1 MRMFWWLVAVV
12 VVVGL
17 GFGGLYYEH
26 PEWVMRQGTHL
37 GLFFSRVQ
45 SNYVMTPEGRI
56 HYYEAEPRIPGGGVP
71 LVLVHGLADRDES
84 WAPMLKRLKRAGFH
98 VYALDLLGAGRSPV
112 PADSDYSIGTQEQL
126 VADFIQSLGLQK
138 PDVGGW
144 SSGGWIVMKL
154 ALDHPDTV
162 DRVVVYD
169 SAGLKQQTAGGAPV
183 FHPQTEDDVQKLAS
197 ALGVPKLPEFVARD
211 ALKRLQSQQWVTDK
225 AMASMADGKDAL
237 DDRLSGL
244 QSPLLIVWGADDK
257 LLPVS
262 VGMQMHE
269 LDPRSELD
277 VVEGCGHLAPN
288 TCAPRVAAAT
298 ADFLKTKPAPVG
310 QVRTLAKMR

>member
-1 MRMFWWLVAVV
+1 MRMFWRLLVVAL
-12 VVVGL
+12 VVGL
-17 GFGGLYYEH
+17 GVGVVYYEH
-26 PEWVMRQGTHL
+26 PEWVMLQQTHL
-37 GLFFSRVQ
+37 GLFFSQVQ

-56 HYYEAEPRIPGGGVP
+56 HYYEAEPGIPGGGVP

-98 VYALDLLGAGRSPV
+98 VYALDLLGAGRSPA
-112 PADSDYSIGTQEQL
+112 PADSDYSIATQEQL

-144 SSGGWIVMKL
+144 SSGGWVALKL

-169 SAGLKQQTAGGAPV
+169 SAGLKDQSGKNAPV
-183 FHPQTEDDVQKLAS
+183 FHPQTEDDVQKLGS
-197 ALGVPKLPEFVARD
+197 VLGAPKLPGFMARD

-225 AMASMADGKDAL
+225 AMASMADGKDSL

-262 VGMQMHE
+262 EAMRLHA

-277 VVEGCGHLAPN
+277 IVEGCGHLAPKV
-288 TCAPRVAAAT
+288 CAPRVAAAT
-298 ADFLKTKPAPVG
+298 ADFLKSQPVVMG
-310 QVRTLAKMR
+310 QVRTLRKMR

>member
-1 MRMFWWLVAVV
+1 MRQQTH
-12 VVVGL
+12 VGL
-17 GFGGLYYEH
+17 FL
-26 PEWVMRQGTHL
+26 
-37 GLFFSRVQ
+37 SRVQ
-45 SNYVMTPEGRI
+45 SNYVLTPEGRI

-98 VYALDLLGAGRSPV
+98 VYALDLLGAGRSPA
-112 PADSDYSIGTQEQL
+112 PADSDYSIATQEQV

-162 DRVVVYD
+162 ERVVVYG
-169 SAGLKQQTAGGAPV
+169 SAGLKQQTAQGAKV
-183 FHPQTEDDVQKLAS
+183 FHPQSEEDVQRLAS
-197 ALGVPKLPEFVARD
+197 ALGAPKLRGFVARD
-211 ALKRLQSQQWVTDK
+211 ALRSLQSQQWITDK
-225 AMASMADGKDAL
+225 AMASMADGKDSL
-237 DDRLSGL
+237 DERLGGM
-244 QSPLLIVWGADDK
+244 QAPLLIVWGADDK

-269 LDPRSELD
+269 LVPRSELD

-288 TCAPRVAAAT
+288 MCAPRVAAAT
-298 ADFLKTKPAPVG
+298 ADFLKMNPAPQG

>member
-1 MRMFWWLVAVV
+1 MKKFWRMVAVV

-17 GFGGLYYEH
+17 GFGVLYYEH

-37 GLFFSRVQ
+37 GLFLSRVQ
-45 SNYVMTPEGRI
+45 SNYVMTPEGRV
-56 HYYEAEPRIPGGGVP
+56 HYYDAEPRIPGGGVP

-98 VYALDLLGAGRSPV
+98 VYAPDLLGAGRSPA
-112 PADSDYSIGTQEQL
+112 PADSDYSIATQEQM

-169 SAGLKQQTAGGAPV
+169 SSGLTHASGNGGTL
-183 FHPQTEDDVQKLAS
+183 FHPQSEEDVQKLATM
-197 ALGVPKLPEFVARD
+197 LGAPPIPGFVARD
-211 ALKRLQSQQWVTDK
+211 ALRRLQSQQWVTDK
-225 AMASMADGKDAL
+225 AMASMADGKDSL

-262 VGMQMHE
+262 EAMRLHA

-277 VVEGCGHLAPN
+277 IVEGCGHLAPKV
-288 TCAPRVAAAT
+288 CAPRVAAAT
-298 ADFLKTKPAPVG
+298 ADFLKSQPVVMG
-310 QVRTLAKMR
+310 QVRTLRKMR

>member
-1 MRMFWWLVAVV
+1 MFWRLVV
-12 VVVGL
+12 VALVVGL
-17 GFGGLYYEH
+17 GFGLLFYEH
-26 PEWVMRQGTHL
+26 PEWVLRQQTHL
-37 GLFFSRVQ
+37 RLFVAGVQ

-84 WAPMLKRLKRAGFH
+84 WEPMLRRLKRAGFH
-98 VYALDLLGAGRSPV
+98 VYALDLLGAGRSPA
-112 PADSDYSIGTQEQL
+112 PADSDYSIATQEQL

-144 SSGGWIVMKL
+144 SSGGWVVMKL

-169 SAGLKQQTAGGAPV
+169 SAGLKQQGAQAAPV
-183 FHPQTEDDVQKLAS
+183 FHPQSEEDVQKLAS
-197 ALGVPKLPEFVARD
+197 ALGVPKLPGFEARD

-225 AMASMADGKDAL
+225 AMASMADGKDTL
-237 DDRLSGL
+237 DGRLSGL

-257 LLPVS
+257 MLPVS
-262 VGMQMHE
+262 VGIQMHE

-277 VVEGCGHLAPN
+277 VMEGCGHLAPKM
-288 TCAPRVAAAT
+288 CAPRVAAAT
-298 ADFLKTKPAPVG
+298 ADFLKMNPAPQG

>member
-1 MRMFWWLVAVV
+1 MRMFWRLLAVV
-12 VVVGL
+12 AVVGL
-17 GFGGLYYEH
+17 GFAGLFYEH
-26 PEWVMRQGTHL
+26 PEWVMRQQTHL
-37 GLFFSRVQ
+37 RLFLAGVQ

-84 WAPMLKRLKRAGFH
+84 WEPMLRRLKRAGFH
-98 VYALDLLGAGRSPV
+98 VYALDLLGAGRSPA
-112 PADSDYSIGTQEQL
+112 PADSDYSIATQEQL

-144 SSGGWIVMKL
+144 SMGGWIVLKL

-162 DRVVVYD
+162 NRVVVYD
-169 SAGLKQQTAGGAPV
+169 GSGLKHPAGKAGSA
-183 FHPQTEDDVQKLAS
+183 FHPQSAADVQKLAS
-197 ALGVPKLPEFVARD
+197 VLGAPPIPEFVARD
-211 ALKRLQSQQWVTDK
+211 ALRRLQSQQWVTDR
-225 AMASMADGKDAL
+225 AIASMANGKDTV

-244 QSPLLIVWGADDK
+244 QAPLLIVWGADDK
-257 LLPVS
+257 AVPVS
-262 VGMQMHE
+262 EAMQMHE

-277 VVEGCGHLAPN
+277 VLEGCGHLAPN

-310 QVRTLAKMR
+310 QVRTLTKMR